1 MGAGAAV
8 GGRRALVEAP
18 DLGALAVGERAVE
31 DVALAP
37 ALEDPLLELG
47 EGLLR
52 VDGAEAGHAREQ
64 AILGA
69 ARAQPSCQR
78 CTLRPMSVYRPA
90 TERWRW

>member
-8 GGRRALVEAP
+8 RGRRALVEAP

-37 ALEDPLLELG
+37 ALEHALLELG
-47 EGLLR
+47 EGLLG
-52 VDGAEAGHAREQ
+52 VDWAESGHEQ

-69 ARAQPSCQR
+69 GLAERRAPLTRRGRS
-78 CTLRPMSVYRPA
+78 RPGPA
-90 TERWRW
+90 GST